1 MRMNWRGVLG
11 IALSAAFLYWAL
23 HDIDPAEVMR
33 HLRQSNLWLL
43 LASAAC
49 ATLMFPL
56 RAIRWRVILEPV
68 LPDVR
73 FGPLWRAVCIGMMVN
88 NVVPARVGELARAYA
103 LTREERR
110 LPFSASFASLAVDRV
125 FDAVVVMLLMVL
137 ALLDPALP
145 SASPDVSRR
154 LTHTLGLGSIFAA
167 AALSTLYLLV
177 FFPDAMLRWYER
189 FTRRV
194 APRFE
199 ARGREMLVAFAS
211 GLSVLRSPS
220 RFASVFA
227 WTTAHWLVSALA
239 FWIGFKAVGIEA
251 SYFAALLVQGV
262 IVVGVAI
269 PQAPGFFGVFEAAA
283 RWTLVSV
290 YAVAADR
297 AITWA
302 IGYHLLS
309 FIPITLIG
317 GWYFVRLG
325 LHLGEIRSETQRAAA
340 PDEARART

>member
-1 MRMNWRGVLG
+1 MNWRGALG
-11 IALSAAFLYWAL
+11 IVLSAAFLYWAL
-23 HDIDPAEVMR
+23 HDIDPAEVMA
-33 HLRQSNLWLL
+33 HLRQSNIWLL

-56 RAIRWRVILEPV
+56 RALRWRVILQPV

-73 FGPLWRAVCIGMMVN
+73 LGPLWRSVCIGMMVN
-88 NVVPARVGELARAYA
+88 NVVPARVGEFARAYA

-125 FDAVVVMLLMVL
+125 FDAVVVMLLLVV
-137 ALLDPALP
+137 ALFDPALS
-145 SASPDVSRR
+145 SASPEVSRR
-154 LTHTLGLGSIFAA
+154 LTHTLGIGSIAA
-167 AALSTLYLLV
+167 AAVLAGLYLLV
-177 FFPDAMLRWYER
+177 FLPETVIRVYER
-189 FTRRV
+189 LTRRV

-220 RFASVFA
+220 RFASVFL
-227 WTTAHWLVSALA
+227 WTLAHWLVSAFA
-239 FWIGFKAVGIEA
+239 FWIGFRAVGIEA
-251 SYFAALLVQGV
+251 SFFAALLVQGV

-290 YAVAADR
+290 YAIPADQ

-325 LHLGEIRSETQRAAA
+325 LHLGEIRSETQDAGTPREVRAS
-340 PDEARART
+340 P